1 MMMKRQIGLTLV
13 AAALVAGATAAWAQ
27 DFKTFKGTNQ
37 RVGRNDLAATSG
49 PGRALLRWWHP
60 NAADPATGFVLI
72 RNNTAPNPWTVTTG
86 PWTAPS
92 AAEEANLVFT
102 PPPVDRVPPDPLEDA
117 ATGYA
122 PDPGYLYSPTIPSA
136 VGSDPTIPQN
146 ALDPLATFTWR
157 VEPADPINRIPQSYA
172 LYVWL
177 PSGPT
182 DVDPGPGVSLSYPQR
197 YFVYEI
203 LYGTGQRW
211 IEVVDT
217 FVSGGGWVRL
227 GNGGAQTL
235 QRFPYDGANPIL
247 VRLYNTVPRD
257 AFGALTDNPG
267 ATLVYADGVKAEP
280 QSGTYAATP
289 IVGLHNG
296 APISTIA
303 ARNEQS
309 EGVREGESVTITKG
323 VVTSYEH
330 DTGNVRWTFSP
341 LDESEFSVQQDN
353 NAAGVTA
360 SPAWIPETLAP
371 NFRGTNYHAAPIVG
385 ALGSASPIT
394 YAPTLEDGTYE
405 IYAWLPGNG
414 GGEQFGTAVTYE
426 VHEGAT
432 VSTFTL
438 DQSVNGG
445 WVRVGNR
452 RFAHSESTADLSVS
466 ILNYSAGGDVGR
478 KAYADALRFVGAA
491 NMAISSTPVMATAR
505 VRTTNGGAPTPTD
518 VVLVATEN
526 GRIYCLDAMGNGD
539 GTTNVYWTYPST
551 PDPDDTGWTDPNHV
565 AGEDGPNGIAEM
577 PIGFDL
583 SSAIVQQVSPG
594 GVPEDRLFIGSRNG
608 RVYAINMD
616 GRGDMDLAR
625 RVPGTTTRAW
635 TYPNDYPASVQTS
648 LLGPIEGSVAFAD
661 VASGPTIYVPTTQ
674 GRMYALDAIGTASN
688 KTTSVRWRYPAATD
702 ATLGAIRSTPAIE
715 FGNIF
720 FGTDAID
727 GDQDPRGQLIALD
740 ADTGSLQWVFDGTAG
755 VAAGDFRGSPI
766 TVPAAQMAPGA
777 MPDTVFAA
785 NENLFVYAVRA
796 SDGTLLWSTD
806 ELSSG
811 VSGALGFTPMSV
823 FDNSGTGTRIAAP
836 MVLVPTSDG
845 RFSALFARDTD
856 VNRFGTK
863 RGYEFITASDTLR
876 ASLSV
881 GRNWMYGADAAGNL
895 YGFDNDTFN
904 TGYISPGN
912 PPGQQT
918 VVENDASG
926 DVFRNAKIKFV
937 TKDTY
942 QQLRANPPTLTYA
955 QATDVSRE
963 VGRVAFDWGETLYIL
978 VYDFPYQIQQI
989 PAPNAATT
997 PPIVNYSFATE
1008 GAAIR
1013 NLAIESKL
1021 FAGSSPNTA
1030 DSGYTVIAY
1039 SLQGG
1044 GANAL
1049 PPGRARVS
1057 ATISTTALSNP
1068 ARAQTI
1074 ALDPAN
1080 SRKDFAI
1087 GNPLALAMAID
1098 PSSGAPLAGY
1108 GIGYSPDA
1116 SLPENLVNGSPDVAG
1131 TGAREDRLL
1140 SSTGLL
1146 SHGQAGSSRI
1156 AVYDRS
1162 MMTLILG
1169 PGRGLSNVRVARDD
1183 LRWRN
1188 PSVGLSVVKPLPP
1201 LLFPNFED
1209 LPVNRP
1215 NGSLDYPDMKR
1226 DVVSVT
1232 KDPLGNAEN
1241 PVFSPVSLN
1250 PPLNVDENAP
1260 LTRTLVPTLMDFQVA
1275 VPKFQPANLLLI
1287 PDSTGSNEVGGY
1299 AGRVQVYVDANG
1311 NGELEESGRREA
1323 FRSFTLGSGVG
1334 IDEAMSVGTPT
1345 LDLGPLA
1352 AATGYSPIAP
1362 YGAGTPFSPWA
1373 GGAFNNLFTPFRVFN
1388 DGNVNMLNVRLAHA
1402 SNVPPGAPRPWPIFA
1417 SGNHELAWLDSQW
1430 YVWSDIDPV
1439 FALTPQV
1446 IIQKARVGDRVSTEL
1461 LTNPR
1466 RRDNQNLG
1474 VTAGTLLP
1482 GPTPAPPRLAVTP
1495 PLGMPV
1501 GTYSQIMRVIEDR
1514 NNDLS
1519 LALDNTNNGLEPYTD
1534 PTLNLVFKVRETRLT
1549 NNFTTNTAPMVDDPS
1564 VIGTGSF
1571 LHKNAQPAALRDLN
1585 GNLVLAF
1592 ASNRPAF
1599 NALQPAAAPLVD
1611 GWRIYVGSVQGAP
1624 PSGGVGSSPLGDLGA
1639 FTPASGSQW
1648 VAPQVGAYPSVPT
1661 PDILFDA
1668 QPGET
1673 ILGNSVKFLDPAFPT
1688 QGVVDPFNGS
1698 TLTTVYMALVGEAVK
1713 QTPAGLQNESR
1724 IMLAPTTV
1732 GSNGSVALGAPIVL
1746 PNDPRI
1752 QKSEPTLVQTG
1763 SRANVFF
1770 TLGGTGQ
1777 NRIAYATYD
1786 PGNPSWA
1793 ANGGWSR
1800 TNVLPLGTGF
1810 ESAMSPS
1817 ITGRIYR
1824 GENVS
1829 GLSTG
1834 SSIGEITFVGKL
1846 KGRPISDVFYGRI
1859 RLDARNGSFT
1869 TVYLSERALDRMTA
1883 TGDPGV
1889 YQTGG
1894 VEWNPRETV
1903 AFYESINGG
1912 PLVDIEVPNTRNYD
1926 RDTNTLSFDT
1936 KLGGKAFVDLSLGR
1950 LTFTS
1955 ATLPQG
1961 AELRATYTPRYLR
1974 VSGANRAAGHS
1985 SPTLLFDNRLIGEF
1999 SYWARPNNTAINP
2012 SDPVRPARMVF
2023 TYGRGASGEGQTA
2036 RPYMRTAR
2044 FGVQLPTG
2052 IHTQPNGTLTNLQVV
2067 GATGYYQVDPAAGRV
2082 YFTDVDENRSLT
2094 VNYTGL
2100 DPSTGAPLPGQSIPA
2115 TVTLLPERD
2124 EVPVPIDQAVN
2135 ETQLTAFL
2143 DPFDPAP
2150 VAQRRPGL
2158 IWMFYTSTRAG
2169 GPDLYFQTL
2178 APRFTPIVPGG

>member
-13 AAALVAGATAAWAQ
+13 AAALVAAATTAWAQ
-27 DFKTFKGTNQ
+27 DSKTFKGDNQ

-49 PGRALLRWWHP
+49 PGRALLRWWQP
-60 NAADPATGFVLI
+60 NAATPTTGFVLI
-72 RNNTAPNPWTVTTG
+72 RNNTAPAPWATTTG
-86 PWTAPS
+86 PWTSPGPD
-92 AAEEANLVFT
+92 EEANLVFT
-102 PPPVDRVPPDPLEDA
+102 PPPIQRVPPDPLEDA
-117 ATGYA
+117 ATGFA
-122 PDPGYLYSPTIPSA
+122 PDPGYLYTPTIA
-136 VGSDPTIPQN
+136 AGFGADPTVPNN

-157 VEPADPINRIPQSYA
+157 VEPADPAKRIPQSYA

-182 DVDPGPGVSLSYPQR
+182 DVDPGPGVTLAYPQR
-197 YFVYEI
+197 YFVYEV
-203 LYGTGQRW
+203 LFGTGQRW
-211 IEVVDT
+211 VEVIDT
-217 FVSGGGWVRL
+217 FVSGGGWVRI
-227 GNGGAQTL
+227 GNAGTQTL
-235 QRFPYDGANPIL
+235 QRFPYDGVNPIL

-267 ATLVYADGVKAEP
+267 ATVVYADAVKAEH
-280 QSGTYAATP
+280 QSGFYSASP
-289 IVGLHNG
+289 IVGQHNAG
-296 APISTIA
+296 PISTIA

-309 EGVREGESVTITKG
+309 EGVREGQSVTITKG

-330 DTGNVRWTFSP
+330 DNGNVRWTFSP
-341 LDESEFSVQQDN
+341 LLESEFTVQLDN
-353 NAAGVTA
+353 TGAGVT
-360 SPAWIPETLAP
+360 STPPWIPETLAP
-371 NFRGTNYHAAPIVG
+371 NYRGTNYHAAPIVA
-385 ALGSASPIT
+385 ALGAATTVT

-405 IYAWLPGNG
+405 LYAWIPGDG

-426 VHEGAT
+426 VREGAT
-432 VSTFTL
+432 VSTFTVN
-438 DQSVNGG
+438 QSVNGG

-452 RFAHSESTADLSVS
+452 RFAHTDSTAALTVSV
-466 ILNYSAGGDVGR
+466 LNYSAGGDVGR

-491 NMAISSTPVMATAR
+491 NMAINSTPVMATAR
-505 VRTTNGGAPTPTD
+505 VRTTTGGAPALTD
-518 VVLVATEN
+518 VVVVATEN
-526 GRIYCLDAMGNGD
+526 GRLYCLDALGNGD

-551 PDPDDTGWTDPNHV
+551 PDPDNTSWTDPNQV
-565 AGEDGPNGIAEM
+565 AGFDGPNGIAEM

-583 SSAIVQQVSPG
+583 SSALVQTVSPG
-594 GVPEDRLFIGSRNG
+594 GVPEDRLYIGSRNG
-608 RVYAINMD
+608 RVYSINMD
-616 GRGDMDLAR
+616 GRGDVDLAR

-635 TYPNDYPASVQTS
+635 TYPNDYPAPVQTS
-648 LLGPIEGSVAFAD
+648 LLGPIEGSVVFAD
-661 VASGPTIYVPTTQ
+661 VPSGPTLYVPTTQ
-674 GRMYALDAIGTASN
+674 GRMFALDAIGVAGTR
-688 KTTSVRWRYPAATD
+688 TTSVRWQYPAPTD
-702 ATLGAIRSTPAIE
+702 DTLGAIRTTPAIE
-715 FGNIF
+715 FGNIY
-720 FGTDAID
+720 FGTDEID
-727 GDQDPRGQLIALD
+727 GAQDPRGQLIALD
-740 ADTGSLQWVFDGTAG
+740 ADTGTLQWVFDGTAAFG
-755 VAAGDFRGSPI
+755 AGDFRGSPI
-766 TVPAAQMAPGA
+766 TVPAALMAPGA

-796 SDGTLLWSTD
+796 SDGALLWSSD
-806 ELSSG
+806 ELGTG
-811 VSGALGFTPMSV
+811 VSGALSFTPMSV
-823 FDNSGTGTRIAAP
+823 LDNTGTGTRIAAP
-836 MVLVPTSDG
+836 MVLVPTADG

-863 RGYEFITASDTLR
+863 RGYEFITGSDSLT
-876 ASLSV
+876 ASLAV
-881 GRNWMYGADAAGNL
+881 GRSWMYGGDMAGNL
-895 YGFDNDTFN
+895 FAFDNDTFN

-937 TKDTY
+937 NKDTY
-942 QQLRANPPTLTYA
+942 QLLRANPPALTYA
-955 QATDVSRE
+955 ETIDPARE
-963 VGRVAFDWGETLYIL
+963 VTRLAFDWGETLYIL

-989 PAPNAATT
+989 PPPNGATT

-1021 FAGSSPNTA
+1021 FSGSSPNTP

-1057 ATISTTALSNP
+1057 ATISTTSLSNP

-1080 SRKDFAI
+1080 SIKEFGI
-1087 GNPLALAMAID
+1087 GNPLALAMAYD
-1098 PSSGAPLAGY
+1098 PASGAPLAGY

-1116 SLPENLVNGSPDVAG
+1116 SLPENLVNGSPDVAA

-1146 SHGQAGSSRI
+1146 SHGQAGTSRMV
-1156 AVYDRS
+1156 VYDRS

-1183 LRWRN
+1183 LHWRN

-1201 LLFPNFED
+1201 LLFPNYED

-1215 NGSLDYPDMKR
+1215 NGSIDYPDMKR
-1226 DVVSVT
+1226 EVISVT
-1232 KDPLGNAEN
+1232 KDPLGIAEN
-1241 PVFSPVSLN
+1241 PVFSPVSLK

-1311 NGELEESGRREA
+1311 NGRLEQSGRREA

-1334 IDEAMSVGTPT
+1334 IDEAMSIPTPT

-1362 YGAGTPFSPWA
+1362 YGLGTPFSPWA

-1402 SNVPPGAPRPWPIFA
+1402 SDVAPGSPQPWPIFA

-1439 FALTPQV
+1439 FALTSQV
-1446 IIQKARVGDRVSTEL
+1446 IIQKSRVGDRVSTEL

-1466 RRDNQNLG
+1466 YRDNQNLG
-1474 VTAGTLLP
+1474 VVGGTLLP
-1482 GPTPAPPRLAVTP
+1482 GPTPAPPRVAVTP
-1495 PLGMPV
+1495 PLGMPA

-1519 LALDNTNNGLEPYTD
+1519 LALDNTNAGLEPYTD
-1534 PTLNLVFKVRETRLT
+1534 PTMNLVFKVRETRLT

-1564 VIGTGSF
+1564 VIGVGSF
-1571 LHKNAQPAALRDLN
+1571 QHKNAQPAAMRDLN
-1585 GNLVLAF
+1585 GNLILAF

-1599 NALQPAAAPLVD
+1599 NALQPPAASLVD
-1611 GWRIYVGSVQGAP
+1611 AWRLYVGSVRGAT

-1639 FTPASGSQW
+1639 FTPASNSQW
-1648 VAPQVGAYPSVPT
+1648 VSQQVGAYPSAPT
-1661 PDILFDA
+1661 PDVLFDA

-1673 ILGNSVKFLDPAFPT
+1673 ILGNSVKFQEPAFPAH
-1688 QGVVDPFNGS
+1688 GLVDPFSGAAMTS
-1698 TLTTVYMALVGEAVK
+1698 VYLAFIGDAVK

-1724 IMLAPTTV
+1724 VMLASTTV
-1732 GSNGSVALGAPIVL
+1732 AADGTVSLGAPIVM
-1746 PNDPRI
+1746 PNDPRV
-1752 QKSEPTLVQTG
+1752 QKGNPSLVQSG
-1763 SRANVFF
+1763 GRAVVFF

-1777 NRIAYATYD
+1777 SQIAYASYD
-1786 PGNPSWA
+1786 PANPLWV

-1800 TNVLPLGTGF
+1800 TNTLPLGAGF
-1810 ESAMSPS
+1810 ESATSPS
-1817 ITGRIYR
+1817 ITGRTYR
-1824 GENVS
+1824 GVAAS
-1829 GLSTG
+1829 GLSAG
-1834 SSIGEITFVGKL
+1834 ASVGEITFVGKL
-1846 KGRPISDVFYGRI
+1846 RGRASSDVFYGRV
-1859 RLDARNGSFT
+1859 RLDLRGGAFNAVFLG
-1869 TVYLSERALDRMTA
+1869 ERPLDRMTA
-1883 TGDPGV
+1883 TGEPGE

-1894 VEWNPRETV
+1894 VEWDPRSGIG
-1903 AFYESINGG
+1903 FYESINGG
-1912 PLVDIEVPNTRNYD
+1912 PLVDIEVAGTREYD
-1926 RDTNTLSFDT
+1926 RETNTLSFDT
-1936 KLGGKAFVDLSLGR
+1936 KLGGKAIVDLSLGR
-1950 LTFTS
+1950 LRFSS

-1961 AELRATYTPRYLR
+1961 AELRATYTPRYVR
-1974 VSGANRAAGHS
+1974 ISGANRSAGHS
-1985 SPTLLFDNRLIGEF
+1985 SPTVLFDNRLIGEYG
-1999 SYWARPNNTAINP
+1999 YWARPNNVAIAP
-2012 SDPVRPARMVF
+2012 SDPVRPARLVF
-2023 TYGRGASGEGQTA
+2023 AYGRGASGEGQTA

-2044 FGVQLPTG
+2044 FGIQLPTG
-2052 IHTQPNGTLTNLQVV
+2052 VHTQPNGTLTNLQVV
-2067 GATGYYQVDPAAGRV
+2067 GATGFYQVDPAGGRV

-2094 VNYTGL
+2094 VNYTGI
-2100 DPSTGAPLPGQSIPA
+2100 DPSTGAQLPGLSVSAP
-2115 TVTLLPERD
+2115 VGLVPERE
-2124 EVPVPIDQAVN
+2124 EVPLPIDQAVN

-2169 GPDLYFQTL
+2169 GPDLYFQTI
-2178 APRFTPIVPGG
+2178 APRFTPLPSGR